1 MQPHAET
8 KARQLS
14 AWKALVLDY
23 HRIKKE
29 SILDIH
35 EAMRSPLF
43 FNSSINRKLEPDF
56 ILLILN
62 DLMHKKNAAP
72 CDKSKN
78 RWEIY
83 WHTLEEWA
91 SIIYNYVVNNG
102 LTNSVCTFF
111 ELTQSE
117 DVMNEGKYKQTLYFP
132 NDKLLFSFLDFYGLN
147 EEVLLK
153 VLKVLEHQRKCEL
166 IMMDDKYGVKFY

>member
-1 MQPHAET
+1 MNGHGNIVFHLFSRMYNLQVILMCIFIFVIYHHIYRLQPHAET

-14 AWKALVLDY
+14 AWRSLILDY
-23 HRIKKE
+23 HRVKKE
-29 SILDIH
+29 SILDVH
-35 EAMRSPLF
+35 EAVRGPLF
-43 FNSSINRKLEPDF
+43 FNTSINRKLEFDF

-62 DLMHKKNAAP
+62 DLMQSKNAAP

-91 SIIYNYVVNNG
+91 SLIYNYVVNSG
-102 LTNSVCTFF
+102 LTNTVCTFF

-117 DVMNEGKYKQTLYFP
+117 DVINEGKKYKL
-132 NDKLLFSFLDFYGLN
+132 
-147 EEVLLK
+147 
-153 VLKVLEHQRKCEL
+153 
-166 IMMDDKYGVKFY
+166 